1 MSRHLFRINL
11 SSHRE
16 MHAGAL
22 RLGLMLLSLAFIG
35 LFAWD
40 FQRLQEVQAQTAVAE
55 QALVKARDQD
65 RRLQADAHAAGL
77 DLSDAALQRM
87 AKDVAFA
94 NQLIAKRAF
103 SWTHF
108 LGDLE
113 GAIPP
118 RVAINSVRL
127 DSKESAI
134 ALSGTAS
141 SLKDLTALIIS
152 LEDHPAFHDAVLAQH
167 HVQDDTLVDF
177 TLTVRY
183 TDSTLSQQSKSATP
197 NSEHGPGVTK

>member
-1 MSRHLFRINL
+1 
-11 SSHRE
+11 

-40 FQRLQEVQAQTAVAE
+40 YQRFQEVQAETGVAE
-55 QALVKARDQD
+55 QALVRARDQD
-65 RRLQADAHAAGL
+65 RRLQADGRAEGL
-77 DLSDAALQRM
+77 DLSDPALQRM

-113 GAIPP
+113 EAIPP
-118 RVAINSVRL
+118 RVAISSVRL
-127 DSKESAI
+127 DIKESAI
-134 ALSGTAS
+134 ALNGTAS

-167 HVQDDTLVDF
+167 RVQDNTLVDF

-183 TDSTLSQQSKSATP
+183 TDSVLSQAPKSSTS
-197 NSEHGPGVTK
+197 NSGQVPGPTQ

>member
-1 MSRHLFRINL
+1 MSRHPFKINL

-16 MHAGAL
+16 MYAGAL

-40 FQRLQEVQAQTAVAE
+40 YQRLQEVQAETAVAE
-55 QALVKARDQD
+55 QALVRARDQD
-65 RRLQADAHAAGL
+65 RRLQTDGRAEGL
-77 DLSDAALQRM
+77 DLSDSALQHM

-113 GAIPP
+113 EAIPP
-118 RVAINSVRL
+118 HVAINSVKL
-127 DSKESAI
+127 DIKASAI
-134 ALSGTAS
+134 ALNGTAS

-152 LEDHPAFHDAVLAQH
+152 LEDHPAFHDVVLAQH
-167 HVQDDTLVDF
+167 HVQDNTLADF
-177 TLTVRY
+177 TLTVGY
-183 TDSTLSQQSKSATP
+183 TDSTVSQPPKSSPPNSGQVTGATP
-197 NSEHGPGVTK
+197 

>member
-1 MSRHLFRINL
+1 MSRHPFRINL

-22 RLGLMLLSLAFIG
+22 RLGLVLLSLAFIG

-40 FQRLQEVQAQTAVAE
+40 YQRFQEVQAETGVAE
-55 QALVKARDQD
+55 QALVRARDQD
-65 RRLQADAHAAGL
+65 RRLQADGRAEGL
-77 DLSDAALQRM
+77 DLSDPALQRM

-113 GAIPP
+113 EAIPP
-118 RVAINSVRL
+118 RVAISSVRL
-127 DSKESAI
+127 DIKESAI
-134 ALSGTAS
+134 ALNGTAS

-152 LEDHPAFHDAVLAQH
+152 LEDHHAFHDAVLAQH
-167 HVQDDTLVDF
+167 HVQDNTLVDF

-183 TDSTLSQQSKSATP
+183 ADSILSQPPKSSTQDP
-197 NSEHGPGVTK
+197 GQVTGVTK

>member
-1 MSRHLFRINL
+1 MSRHPFRINL

-40 FQRLQEVQAQTAVAE
+40 YQRLQDVQAETAVAE
-55 QALVKARDQD
+55 QALVRARDQD
-65 RRLQADAHAAGL
+65 RRLQADGRAEGL
-77 DLSDAALQRM
+77 DLSDPALQRM
-87 AKDVAFA
+87 VKDVAFA

-113 GAIPP
+113 EAIPP

-127 DSKESAI
+127 DIKESAI
-134 ALSGTAS
+134 ALNGTAS

-152 LEDHPAFHDAVLAQH
+152 LEDHPAFHDAVLSQH
-167 HVQDDTLVDF
+167 HVQDNTLVDF

-183 TDSTLSQQSKSATP
+183 TDSVLSQSPKSSVS
-197 NSEHGPGVTK
+197 NSDQVPGLTQ

>member
-1 MSRHLFRINL
+1 MSRHPFRINL

-22 RLGLMLLSLAFIG
+22 RLALMLLSLAFIG

-40 FQRLQEVQAQTAVAE
+40 YQRLQEVQAETGVAE
-55 QALVKARDQD
+55 QALVRARDQD
-65 RRLQADAHAAGL
+65 RRLQADARAEGL
-77 DLSDAALQRM
+77 DLSDPALQRM

-113 GAIPP
+113 EAIPP
-118 RVAINSVRL
+118 RVAINTVRL
-127 DSKESAI
+127 DIKESAI
-134 ALSGTAS
+134 ALNGTAS

-152 LEDHPAFHDAVLAQH
+152 LEDHPAFHDAVLTQH
-167 HVQDDTLVDF
+167 HVQDNTLVDF
-177 TLTVRY
+177 ILTVRY
-183 TDSTLSQQSKSATP
+183 TDITVSQPPKSSTQDPGQVT
-197 NSEHGPGVTK
+197 GVTK

>member
-1 MSRHLFRINL
+1 MSRHPFRINL

-22 RLGLMLLSLAFIG
+22 RLGLILLSLAFIG
-35 LFAWD
+35 LLAWD
-40 FQRLQEVQAQTAVAE
+40 YQRLQEVQAETAVAE
-55 QALVKARDQD
+55 QALVRARDQD
-65 RRLQADAHAAGL
+65 RRLQADGRAEGL
-77 DLSDAALQRM
+77 DLSDPALQRM

-113 GAIPP
+113 EAIPP
-118 RVAINSVRL
+118 RVAINNVRL
-127 DSKESAI
+127 DTKESAI
-134 ALSGTAS
+134 ALNGTAS

-183 TDSTLSQQSKSATP
+183 TDITISQPSKSPTP
-197 NSEHGPGVTK
+197 NSGQVPGLSK

>member
-1 MSRHLFRINL
+1 MSRHPFRINL

-22 RLGLMLLSLAFIG
+22 RLGLMLLSITFIG
-35 LFAWD
+35 LLAWD
-40 FQRLQEVQAQTAVAE
+40 YQRLQEIQAETTVAE
-55 QALVKARDQD
+55 QALVRAREQD
-65 RRLQADAHAAGL
+65 RRLQADGRAEGL
-77 DLSDAALQRM
+77 DLSDPALQRM
-87 AKDVAFA
+87 TKDVAFA

-113 GAIPP
+113 EAIPP

-127 DSKESAI
+127 DIKESAI
-134 ALSGTAS
+134 SLNGTAS

-183 TDSTLSQQSKSATP
+183 TDIILSQRSESSTP
-197 NSEHGPGVTK
+197 NSEQGPGLTK